1 MTDKRLTSWKEAG
14 LSNSFMFRL
23 VMEKPELCR
32 MLIETVL
39 DIKIRKLEY
48 LEPEKSFEAKL
59 ASKGIRL
66 DIYAEDDAGT
76 AYDIEMQVAGSDKRN
91 LGRRTRYYQSL
102 MDDDALKKGMLYS
115 RLRKSVIIFICTF
128 DPFDRGLGRY
138 TFSSLC
144 REDNSLELGDEVTK
158 VFINTTGD
166 KHQLTRELVSLM
178 EYINEGKV
186 TDSFTEK
193 LNDRVAALRDD
204 DGKEALFMTYQQTL
218 SEVEDK
224 GLQDSILN
232 GFLRGFKKG
241 IQRGI
246 QKGIQKGIQR
256 GIQKGIQ
263 KGIRK
268 GIQRGIQKGI
278 RKGT

>member
-1 MTDKRLTSWKEAG
+1 MEGSRPQQQLYVPPCHGKAGAVPDAHRNSARYQDKKARISGAGKE
-14 LSNSFMFRL
+14 
-23 VMEKPELCR
+23 
-32 MLIETVL
+32 
-39 DIKIRKLEY
+39 
-48 LEPEKSFEAKL
+48 FEAKL

-218 SEVEDK
+218 LEEKYKERINLLVSLVKENLISVTVAAQKAGFSESE
-224 GLQDSILN
+224 
-232 GFLRGFKKG
+232 F
-241 IQRGI
+241 
-246 QKGIQKGIQR
+246 
-256 GIQKGIQ
+256 
-263 KGIRK
+263 RK
-268 GIQRGIQKGI
+268 LACLG
-278 RKGT
+278 